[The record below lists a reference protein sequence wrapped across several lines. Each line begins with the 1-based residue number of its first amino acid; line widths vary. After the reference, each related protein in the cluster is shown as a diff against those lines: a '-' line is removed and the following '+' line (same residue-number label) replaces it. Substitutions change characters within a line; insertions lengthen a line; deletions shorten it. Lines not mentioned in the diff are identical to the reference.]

1 MGRERRGEK
10 RRCGWREGRNEG
22 GRKVQKVKEGRREK
36 EGGRRM
42 EKEKEEA
49 NEEGGAITYI

>member
-22 GRKVQKVKEGRREK
+22 GRK
-36 EGGRRM
+36 EGG
-42 EKEKEEA
+42 KE
-49 NEEGGAITYI
+49 